1 MMEKDYG
8 FTGYNHRMLE
18 QARGLR
24 RNMTKQERRLW
35 YCFLKT
41 YPVKFYRQR
50 SIDRFIVDFY
60 CSEAGIVIE
69 LDGSQHFT
77 EDGQMYD
84 LARTG
89 ILELYGLE
97 VLRFSNAEIDRRFK
111 SACNSIDQRV
121 KERMKNLPKG
131 GGVHD
136 LHR

>member
-1 MMEKDYG
+1 MEKDYG